1 MRMRDKKI
9 IKRGLFEKK
18 WKLCKILELK
28 LFFYPYLFIYNIIIH
43 YAALYVL
50 WPKQLVKTRC
60 QPIWHATRI
69 IWMKLIRSVDSSI
82 IGVTKYS
89 F

>member
-1 MRMRDKKI
+1 MRDKKI

-50 WPKQLVKTRC
+50 
-60 QPIWHATRI
+60 
-69 IWMKLIRSVDSSI
+69 
-82 IGVTKYS
+82 
-89 F
+89 